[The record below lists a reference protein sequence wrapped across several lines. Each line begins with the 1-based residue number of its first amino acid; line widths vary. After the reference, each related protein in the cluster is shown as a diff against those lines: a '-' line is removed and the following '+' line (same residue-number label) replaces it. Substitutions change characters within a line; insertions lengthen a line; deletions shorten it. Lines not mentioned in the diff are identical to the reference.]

1 MPLKCIF
8 SYRRTVSLQ
17 ELIES
22 HRIISGGFL
31 DKTFRNNSLI
41 AYQEVHL
48 ILQKEG
54 DKKCENSSP
63 LELGEPHETKGNEK
77 CKDKLRSTITL

>member
-1 MPLKCIF
+1 M
-8 SYRRTVSLQ
+8 SLTEYLVWLLRQ
-17 ELIES
+17 NIQKQLTS
-22 HRIISGGFL
+22 
-31 DKTFRNNSLI
+31 T

-63 LELGEPHETKGNEK
+63 LELGEPHETKRNEK
-77 CKDKLRSTITL
+77 CMEKLR

>member
-1 MPLKCIF
+1 MWLLRQNIQKQL
-8 SYRRTVSLQ
+8 T
-17 ELIES
+17 
-22 HRIISGGFL
+22 G
-31 DKTFRNNSLI
+31 T

-77 CKDKLRSTITL
+77 RKDKLRSIITL